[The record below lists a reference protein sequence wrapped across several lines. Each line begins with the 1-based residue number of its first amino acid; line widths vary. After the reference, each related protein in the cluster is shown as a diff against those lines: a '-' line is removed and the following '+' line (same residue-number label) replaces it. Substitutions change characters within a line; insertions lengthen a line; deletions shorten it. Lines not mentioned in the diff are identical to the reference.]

1 MLRQLYR
8 MTNNISKNQSQR
20 HGFAFENSVR
30 ESVFGLSPISN
41 DTNIHDI
48 PCQLNCYDERE
59 NCSIKTTGSQTIC
72 CGDILRFYNYDFT
85 EKNTIIVIKYAQLPT
100 NKKVESIYEIDY
112 NRECH
117 KLLFGDLPQ
126 QVIQDYVE
134 KVKSIP
140 RNVSGKEAKSIFDYI
155 EAKKQ
160 LQSYGH
166 RIQINPKVDSKQSRV
181 QCSIPNF
188 TTLLQGFIKSHS
200 TPEKPNLLRGHEIIL
215 SVESGIRQRKSK
227 NVETS
232 DPKA

>member
-1 MLRQLYR
+1 
-8 MTNNISKNQSQR
+8 MTSNISNNQSQR
-20 HGFAFENSVR
+20 HGFTFENSVR
-30 ESVFGLSPISN
+30 ESVFGLSPVSN

-48 PCQLNCYDERE
+48 PCHLNCYDARE
-59 NCSIKTTGSQTIC
+59 NCSIKTTGSKTIC

-85 EKNTIIVIKYAQLPT
+85 QKNTIIVIKYTQLSEI
-100 NKKVESIYEIDY
+100 KKVECIYEIDY

-117 KLLFGDLPQ
+117 KLLFGNLPQ
-126 QVIQDYVE
+126 QVIQEYVE

-140 RNVSGKEAKSIFDYI
+140 RNVSGNNAKEIFDYI
-155 EAKKQ
+155 AVKKQ

-188 TTLLQGFIKSHS
+188 ATLLQDFIKSCSH
-200 TPEKPNLLRGHEIIL
+200 PDAPNVLRGHEIIL

-227 NVETS
+227 NVIIDDNDTKN
-232 DPKA
+232 PKS

>member
-1 MLRQLYR
+1 

-30 ESVFGLSPISN
+30 ESVFGLPLVSN

-48 PCQLNCYDERE
+48 PCHLNCYDESE
-59 NCSIKTTGSQTIC
+59 NCSIKTTGSKTIC

-85 EKNTIIVIKYAQLPT
+85 QKNTIIVIKYAQLPT
-100 NKKVESIYEIDY
+100 NKKVECIYEVDY

-117 KLLFGDLPQ
+117 KLLFGNLPQ
-126 QVIQDYVE
+126 QVIQEYVD

-140 RNVSGKEAKSIFDYI
+140 RNVSGKEAKAIFDYI
-155 EAKKQ
+155 EEKKQ

-188 TTLLQGFIKSHS
+188 ATLLQSFIISRS
-200 TPEKPNLLRGHEIIL
+200 TQDAPNLLRGHEIIL
-215 SVESGIRQRKSK
+215 SVESGIRQRKTK
-227 NVETS
+227 NVESKNIETD
-232 DPKA
+232 DPKS